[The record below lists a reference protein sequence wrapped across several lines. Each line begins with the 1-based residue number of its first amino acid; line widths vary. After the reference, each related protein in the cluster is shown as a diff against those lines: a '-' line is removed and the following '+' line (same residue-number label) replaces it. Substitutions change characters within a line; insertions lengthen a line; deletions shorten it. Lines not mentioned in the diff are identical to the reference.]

1 MVLWD
6 EWESIYLSSGEA
18 AADCFYY
25 EHRTAMDAGAVVSW
39 AARPLL
45 ALMKI
50 RARDGHATFDSEY
63 QNDPVSGEDAPFA
76 HVIQFWGELPRDL
89 VYFGAVDPSLGRAG
103 AARDPSAILVGGYE
117 RQSGTLYVVEAQIKK
132 RLPDRIISDVI
143 ALHQRYRCQVWF
155 VEAVQFQEFLRTELI
170 RRSAAQGIPVPAR
183 AVSPHSDKML
193 RIESLQPHMANG
205 LIKLHSEQATLISQ
219 LRHFPKA
226 DHDDGPDALHMLWAG
241 AVASGAGRETQ
252 AIDIPEPTL

>member
-1 MVLWD
+1 MSSSTGASCRATSSILARWTPLW
-6 EWESIYLSSGEA
+6 
-18 AADCFYY
+18 
-25 EHRTAMDAGAVVSW
+25 AG
-39 AARPLL
+39 
-45 ALMKI
+45 
-50 RARDGHATFDSEY
+50 RAQRVTR
-63 QNDPVSGEDAPFA
+63 
-76 HVIQFWGELPRDL
+76 L
-89 VYFGAVDPSLGRAG
+89 PSLSAATSARA
-103 AARDPSAILVGGYE
+103 AHS
-117 RQSGTLYVVEAQIKK
+117 TLLRRKSKNAC
-132 RLPDRIISDVI
+132 DRIISDVI
-143 ALHQRYRCQVWF
+143 ALHQRYRCLVWF